1 MTYDPEKSIDAALR
15 HIGQAQPAEHLEDR
29 ILARLQSES
38 RQNNPRHDLRG
49 GFLGFLGTPRLAFAT
64 AATLACAAI
73 VAGSV
78 QHSRQRI
85 LPASGIHLPA
95 PGGGLGAA
103 SSAHIATQPVI
114 APVHAHARSE
124 RKAANGRGVVSRD
137 AHKPTGV
144 AVPDPQK
151 P

>member
-1 MTYDPEKSIDAALR
+1 MTYDPEKDIDAALR
-15 HIGQAQPAEHLEDR
+15 HVGQAQPAEHFEDR

-38 RQNNPRHDLRG
+38 RQHDLRG
-49 GFLGFLGTPRLAFAT
+49 GFFGFLGAPRLAFAA

-78 QHSRQRI
+78 QHSRQHM

-95 PGGGLGAA
+95 PGSGLGSA

-114 APVHAHARSE
+114 APAHAHARSE
-124 RKAANGRGVVSRD
+124 RKTANGRGVVSRN

-144 AVPDPQK
+144 VVPEPQK